1 MTTLLISD
9 THGRHIYSDINDRK
23 DLNMI
28 IHCGDFTKSKRK
40 GKEGLIDFLDWY
52 CSLQIEHK
60 IFIAGN
66 HDSLFD
72 LNFEEAI
79 TILKEKN
86 KEFNTNV
93 IYLQDSSVIINGV
106 KFYGS
111 PWSPTYH
118 RWNFQKDES
127 DLKDIW
133 DKIPK
138 DTNVLITHTPPHTIL
153 DKTLNNRTVGSKTLL
168 RKIKELKSLKFHF
181 FGHIHE
187 AKGRIIEDNVT
198 FINSSDDCLNKYHI
212 EKVNIIDI

>member
-40 GKEGLIDFLDWY
+40 GKEGL
-52 CSLQIEHK
+52 
-60 IFIAGN
+60 
-66 HDSLFD
+66 
-72 LNFEEAI
+72 
-79 TILKEKN
+79 
-86 KEFNTNV
+86 
-93 IYLQDSSVIINGV
+93 
-106 KFYGS
+106 
-111 PWSPTYH
+111 
-118 RWNFQKDES
+118 
-127 DLKDIW
+127 
-133 DKIPK
+133 
-138 DTNVLITHTPPHTIL
+138 L